1 MCYNPSTKFLIYV
14 SSKPKIDVCILLTP
28 ARALLLR
35 FIYILR
41 SSALFLYSLTSSSDQ
56 KSNDFR
62 QNTSTMLGLFV
73 FARDTNGK
81 QNIGSEP
88 SVTFV
93 IFSSLSSAIS
103 ICLPLFAHSDRIVNV
118 IFFFCNLPYTKGLAK
133 ASAPQAAKNRSPEE
147 AVILNPVF
155 SREKG

>member
-1 MCYNPSTKFLIYV
+1 MQRMAGLGVPCHHPHQINIVSSYFLDYF
-14 SSKPKIDVCILLTP
+14 SSKPKIDVCILLIP
-28 ARALLLR
+28 VRAFLLR
-35 FIYILR
+35 FIYTLR

-62 QNTSTMLGLFV
+62 QNTSTMLGSFV

-93 IFSSLSSAIS
+93 IVSSLSRAIS
-103 ICLPLFAHSDRIVNV
+103 ICLPLLAHSD
-118 IFFFCNLPYTKGLAK
+118 
-133 ASAPQAAKNRSPEE
+133 
-147 AVILNPVF
+147 
-155 SREKG
+155 